1 MPELLSTFSTVFFVF
16 GLGFAVQRIRPLGE
30 ETLTQ
35 LSALLVKVLLPSYL
49 FFTTATGTTLETLS
63 ASPVLIGVGVG
74 ISLLNYLLAT
84 IALKPFGVAEAQ
96 RSAFRF
102 SAMLANTGFLGLTVC
117 GTLFGPPGLVY
128 AVLYDFGST
137 LVALTLGVWEL
148 NGGRLDDW
156 RPLFA
161 NPLIWGVLAGLF
173 WAVMGWP
180 FPGWLAAPFEE
191 LGNTT
196 LPLALL
202 VCGAQVGSIRS
213 QESTGLRQITG
224 LTLTRLV
231 VVPLIVGLSLVAIG
245 WRVTAAQVIIVQAA
259 MPAGIVTSIMAKT
272 HGADA
277 EFAAS
282 ATLWSTLASMVTLP
296 LVAFLLVSQFSP

>member
-1 MPELLSTFSTVFFVF
+1 MPELLNTFSTVFFVF
-16 GLGFAVQRIRPLGE
+16 GLGFAVQRIQPLGE
-30 ETLTQ
+30 QTLTQ
-35 LSALLVKVLLPSYL
+35 LSALLVKVLVPSYL
-49 FFTTATGTTLETLS
+49 FFTMATGTTLDVLS
-63 ASPVLIGVGVG
+63 ASPVLVGMGVG
-74 ISLLNYLLAT
+74 ISLLNYFLAT
-84 IALKPFGVAEAQ
+84 IALKPCRVAEVQ

-117 GTLFGPPGLVY
+117 GTLFGPLGLVY

-156 RPLFA
+156 HPLFA
-161 NPLIWGVLAGLF
+161 NPLIWGVVAGLL
-173 WAVMGWP
+173 WVVVGWP
-180 FPGWLAAPFEE
+180 FPGWLAAPFEK
-191 LGNTT
+191 LGSTT

-202 VCGAQVGSIRS
+202 VCGAQVGNIRS
-213 QESTGLRQITG
+213 QASTGLRQITG
-224 LTLTRLV
+224 LTATRLV
-231 VVPLIVGLSLVAIG
+231 VVPLIVGLALMAIG
-245 WRVTAAQVIIVQAA
+245 WRDTAAKVTTIQAA
-259 MPAGIVTSIMAKT
+259 MPTGIVTSIMAKT

-296 LVAFLLVSQFSP
+296 LVVFLLVYQFPP